1 MCTTTMESALAE
13 LEVAQKKMPQKI
25 EFVVEDFTKNLP
37 EIISNCKNL
46 QAWAQERTELDR
58 SLVLTTEEDFE
69 QARTRCA
76 TLNKIKEQV
85 DAKRKEVKKLY
96 TQPYD
101 VFEAEIK
108 KVINTLQTARDNLWN
123 QITVAENEIKQKK
136 ESEYKEYWTSKG
148 ITERKWEQIADKRW
162 LNKGMSSENVKKS
175 IDEIADSIKSDVE
188 TIKSLGSPFEVEL
201 LAYYERGYALG
212 DVVKHNIDL
221 QARQKALEAAKVAA
235 QSSSRPEPSEATVP
249 EKPVPSDAETNNRQ
263 TEDAVKIVDFR
274 IWATSEQLKK
284 LREFLVSCQIKYG
297 RVPTNE

>member
-58 SLVLTTEEDFE
+58 SLVLQTEEDFE

-136 ESEYKEYWTSKG
+136 ENEYKEYWASKG

-162 LNKGMSSENVKKS
+162 LNKGMSADNVKKS

-212 DVVKHNIDL
+212 DVVKHNTDL

-235 QSSSRPEPSEATVP
+235 QSSNRPEPSGATAP
-249 EKPVPSDAETNNRQ
+249 EKPVPSEAETDNWQ
-263 TEDAVKIVDFR
+263 IEDAVKVVDFR
-274 IWATSEQLKK
+274 IWATAEQLKK
-284 LREFLVSCQIKYG
+284 LRAFLVSCQIKYG

>member
-136 ESEYKEYWTSKG
+136 ENEYKEYWTSKG

-162 LNKGMSSENVKKS
+162 LNKGMSSDNVKKS

-249 EKPVPSDAETNNRQ
+249 ENPVPSDAETNNRQ

>member
-58 SLVLTTEEDFE
+58 SLVLQTEEDFE

-108 KVINTLQTARDNLWN
+108 KVINTLQTARDNLWD
-123 QITVAENEIKQKK
+123 QITVAENEIKQKR
-136 ESEYKEYWTSKG
+136 ENEYKEYWTSKG

-162 LNKGMSSENVKKS
+162 LNKGMSEENVKKS

-212 DVVKHNIDL
+212 DVVKHNTDL
-221 QARQKALEAAKVAA
+221 QARQKALEAARVAA
-235 QSSSRPEPSEATVP
+235 QSSNRPEPSEVTAP
-249 EKPVPSDAETNNRQ
+249 EKPVPSEAETDNWQ
-263 TEDAVKIVDFR
+263 IEDAVKVVDFR
-274 IWATSEQLKK
+274 IWATAEQLKK
-284 LREFLVSCQIKYG
+284 LRAFLVSCQIKYG

>member
-136 ESEYKEYWTSKG
+136 ENEYKEYWTSKG

-162 LNKGMSSENVKKS
+162 LNKGMSSDNVKKS

-221 QARQKALEAAKVAA
+221 QARQKALEVAKVAA

-249 EKPVPSDAETNNRQ
+249 ENPVPSDAETNNRQ

>member
-58 SLVLTTEEDFE
+58 SLVLQTEEDFE

-136 ESEYKEYWTSKG
+136 ENEYKEYWTSKG

-162 LNKGMSSENVKKS
+162 LNKGMSTDNVKKS
-175 IDEIADSIKSDVE
+175 IDEIADSIKSDIE

-212 DVVKHNIDL
+212 DVVKHNTDL
-221 QARQKALEAAKVAA
+221 QARQKALEAARVAA
-235 QSSSRPEPSEATVP
+235 QSSNRPEPSEVTAP
-249 EKPVPSDAETNNRQ
+249 EKPVPSEAETDNWQ
-263 TEDAVKIVDFR
+263 IEDAVKVVDFR
-274 IWATSEQLKK
+274 IWATAEQLKK
-284 LREFLVSCQIKYG
+284 LRAFLVSCQIKYG

>member
-136 ESEYKEYWTSKG
+136 ENEYKEYWTSKG

-162 LNKGMSSENVKKS
+162 LNKGMSSDNVKKS

-221 QARQKALEAAKVAA
+221 QARQKALETAKVAA

-249 EKPVPSDAETNNRQ
+249 EKPVPSDAKTDNSQ
-263 TEDAVKIVDFR
+263 IEDAVKIVDFR

>member
-136 ESEYKEYWTSKG
+136 ENEYKEYWTSKG

-235 QSSSRPEPSEATVP
+235 QSSSQPEPSEATVP

-263 TEDAVKIVDFR
+263 IDDAVKIVDFR

>member
-136 ESEYKEYWTSKG
+136 ENEYKEYWTSKG

-175 IDEIADSIKSDVE
+175 IDEIAGSIKSDVE

-249 EKPVPSDAETNNRQ
+249 ENPVSSDAETNNRQ

>member
-136 ESEYKEYWTSKG
+136 ENEYKEYWTSKG

-212 DVVKHNIDL
+212 DVVKHNTDL

-235 QSSSRPEPSEATVP
+235 QSSSRPEPSEATAP
-249 EKPVPSDAETNNRQ
+249 EKSVPSDAETDNWQ
-263 TEDAVKIVDFR
+263 IEDAVKVVDFR

-284 LREFLVSCQIKYG
+284 LRAFLVSCQIKYG

>member
-101 VFEAEIK
+101 VFESEIK

-123 QITVAENEIKQKK
+123 QVTVAENEIKQKK
-136 ESEYKEYWTSKG
+136 ENEYKDYWTSKG

-249 EKPVPSDAETNNRQ
+249 ENPVPSDAETNNRQ

>member
-76 TLNKIKEQV
+76 MLNKIKEQV

-136 ESEYKEYWTSKG
+136 ENEYKEYWTSKG

-162 LNKGMSSENVKKS
+162 LNKGMSSDNVKKS

-249 EKPVPSDAETNNRQ
+249 ENPVPSDAETNNRQ

>member
-46 QAWAQERTELDR
+46 QAWAQEHTELDR

-101 VFEAEIK
+101 VFESEIK

-123 QITVAENEIKQKK
+123 QVTVAENEIKQKK
-136 ESEYKEYWTSKG
+136 ENEYKDYWTSKG

-249 EKPVPSDAETNNRQ
+249 ENPVPSDAETNNRQ

>member
-136 ESEYKEYWTSKG
+136 ENEYKEYWTSKG

-162 LNKGMSSENVKKS
+162 LNKGMSSDNVKKS

-212 DVVKHNIDL
+212 DVVKHNTDL

-235 QSSSRPEPSEATVP
+235 QSSSRPEPSETTAP
-249 EKPVPSDAETNNRQ
+249 EKPVPSDAETDNWQ
-263 TEDAVKIVDFR
+263 IEDAVKVVDFR

-284 LREFLVSCQIKYG
+284 LRAFLVSCQIKYG